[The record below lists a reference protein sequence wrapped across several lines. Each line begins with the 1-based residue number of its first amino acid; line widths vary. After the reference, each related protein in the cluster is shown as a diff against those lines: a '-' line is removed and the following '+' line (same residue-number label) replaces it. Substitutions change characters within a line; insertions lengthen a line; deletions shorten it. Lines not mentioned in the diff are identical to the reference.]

1 MKQEKILNYM
11 LTAMLLLMAG
21 ILILASSSINELRAT
36 RDLLIDENMKCY
48 AERNRL
54 LTIIKIETNKDYMD
68 LSDYRY

>member
-36 RDLLIDENMKCY
+36 RDLLIDENMNCY